1 MMQTES
7 VTHFRIRQDVQAMHA
22 YAIQDSAG
30 MAKLDAMENPYQLP
44 PVLQVELG
52 LRLGALAI
60 NRYPGARVD
69 ELRAALGRYARMPA
83 GCALMLGNGSDELI
97 SLLALACAWLV
108 DASAAASGAVRYA
121 AAPLG
126 WTPPLWIMALWA
138 AFAMTLTNS
147 MRFLLR
153 HPALPALFG
162 LLLAPLAYLSAA
174 RGFEAVRFTAPLWQ
188 GLLVLGVGW
197 SIALSL
203 LCMAARRDSRT
214 LPPPLAGA
222 PS

>member
-1 MMQTES
+1 MRRFWTNLLGNQL
-7 VTHFRIRQDVQAMHA
+7 VWLCAV
-22 YAIQDSAG
+22 AG
-30 MAKLDAMENPYQLP
+30 AGRGWQWPALLAATIYIGSQLLTSPHPRLD
-44 PVLQVELG
+44 
-52 LRLGALAI
+52 LRL
-60 NRYPGARVD
+60 
-69 ELRAALGRYARMPA
+69 M
-83 GCALMLGNGSDELI
+83 
-97 SLLALACAWLV
+97 LLALACAWLV

-126 WTPPLWIMALWA
+126 WAPPLWIMALWA
-138 AFAMTLTNS
+138 AFAMTLTTS

-203 LCMAARRDSRT
+203 LCMAARRGSRT
-214 LPPPLAGA
+214 FPPPLAGA
-222 PS
+222 SS

>member
-1 MMQTES
+1 MRRFWTNLLGNQL
-7 VTHFRIRQDVQAMHA
+7 VWLCAV
-22 YAIQDSAG
+22 AG
-30 MAKLDAMENPYQLP
+30 AGRGWQWPALLAATIYIGSQLLTSPQPRLD
-44 PVLQVELG
+44 
-52 LRLGALAI
+52 LRL
-60 NRYPGARVD
+60 
-69 ELRAALGRYARMPA
+69 
-83 GCALMLGNGSDELI
+83 LML
-97 SLLALACAWLV
+97 ALVCAWLV
-108 DASAAASGAVRYA
+108 DATAAASGTVRYA

-126 WTPPLWIMALWA
+126 WAPPPWIMALWA

-203 LCMAARRDSRT
+203 LCMAARRGSRT